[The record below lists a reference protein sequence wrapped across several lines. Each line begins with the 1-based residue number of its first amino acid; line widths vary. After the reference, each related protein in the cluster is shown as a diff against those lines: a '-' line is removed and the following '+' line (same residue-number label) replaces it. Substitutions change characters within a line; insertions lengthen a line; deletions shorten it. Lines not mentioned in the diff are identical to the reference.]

1 MYFASLTN
9 ILHFL
14 VALFF
19 PIIDHY
25 VEYVSSKVRNSVLYV
40 LLLICLYQT
49 VIDRTLGNIQV
60 LEQFHQ
66 NKKSINFLVH
76 INSDNY
82 TMYFTALSIIPLKN
96 YFQFFFHQILAKTG
110 AFVSCQKE
118 NIFSLFFLKQNIQ
131 QVRQVLFF

>member
-14 VALFF
+14 IALFF
-19 PIIDHY
+19 PIRDHY
-25 VEYVSSKVRNSVLYV
+25 VEYVSSKVRKRVLYV

-49 VIDRTLGNIQV
+49 VIDRTLRNK
-60 LEQFHQ
+60 QFHQ
-66 NKKSINFLVH
+66 NKKCINFLVH
-76 INSDNY
+76 MNSDNC

-96 YFQFFFHQILAKTG
+96 YLQFFFHQILAKTG
-110 AFVSCQKE
+110 AFVTCQKE

-131 QVRQVLFF
+131 QVSQVLFF